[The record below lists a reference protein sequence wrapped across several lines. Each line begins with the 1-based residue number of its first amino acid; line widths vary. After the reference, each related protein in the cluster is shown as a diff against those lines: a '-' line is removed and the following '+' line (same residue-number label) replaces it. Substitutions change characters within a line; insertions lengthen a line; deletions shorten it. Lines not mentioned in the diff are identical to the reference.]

1 MLTKEQTARKNE
13 GILRKLLED
22 PSNNRCADCGQKGS
36 SNWASWNLGI
46 FLCIKCCGFHRHLGT
61 HISKTKGVLL
71 DNWTDEQI
79 ESMLEGG
86 GNERSNRKWNALN
99 IPPPTFVRGTNL
111 REYQQ
116 ELESYIRDKYQGK
129 KFMGYSGE
137 ADSSD
142 NASNG
147 FVNSGSIGISIDKL
161 NAGTTT
167 TTTTMTTPA
176 KSKPLPFTSSKASGL
191 GVIRY
196 MAQMSSLSDM
206 GFMDGN
212 KNQKALLKTKG
223 NVQDAVE
230 ILLHEASTPPP
241 SPPSLKDPIKVVVDL
256 LGDFELLN
264 KDDDNNLNSD
274 DFLDDR
280 QRKKISYSVEKQ
292 MSTPPISATYSS
304 NDLASI
310 FGLTKKAEEV
320 NGSVSVADCDVDSLH
335 SCAVGGVANAVTV
348 CNNNKGIDSGSSKGI
363 GRGSGNDIGSG
374 SGNDIGI
381 GNVNEN
387 VKGIDDLLVDID
399 DEHPLDEEDEDDDDF
414 DDFKEFTND
423 TIRNENSI
431 TNQLNDTFSN
441 TFSDDFKNNFHDPVV
456 GDNFDHAD
464 LDNSNNKFISIL
476 DDDDP
481 WGDRKAMTP
490 SPSRDYI
497 APLPTTLTSEPT
509 TATATNIN
517 HLQFDDI
524 DPFKGFTRGD

>member
-137 ADSSD
+137 VGAGS
-142 NASNG
+142 AANG
-147 FVNSGSIGISIDKL
+147 FIDGGSRGVSINRL

-167 TTTTMTTPA
+167 TMTTTTPA
-176 KSKPLPFTSSKASGL
+176 TSKPLPFTSSKASGL

-230 ILLHEASTPPP
+230 ILLREASTPPP
-241 SPPSLKDPIKVVVDL
+241 SPLSLKDPIKVVVDL
-256 LGDFELLN
+256 LGDFELSN
-264 KDDDNNLNSD
+264 KDGDN
-274 DFLDDR
+274 DFNNNDCLDDMDD
-280 QRKKISYSVEKQ
+280 RKGKNIPYSVEKQ
-292 MSTPPISATYSS
+292 MSTPPISASYSS

-310 FGLTKKAEEV
+310 FGITKKAEEM
-320 NGSVSVADCDVDSLH
+320 NVSVADCDVNVLY
-335 SCAVGGVANAVTV
+335 GVDADNAVAAD
-348 CNNNKGIDSGSSKGI
+348 NNSNG
-363 GRGSGNDIGSG
+363 
-374 SGNDIGI
+374 IGI

-399 DEHPLDEEDEDDDDF
+399 DEHHLDEEEDDDDDF

-423 TIRNENSI
+423 TSRNENYVA
-431 TNQLNDTFSN
+431 NQLNDTFSN
-441 TFSDDFKNNFHDPVV
+441 TFSDDFKNSFHDPVV
-456 GDNFDHAD
+456 GDNFDHAG
-464 LDNSNNKFISIL
+464 LDNPNDKFISIL
-476 DDDDP
+476 DDDDDDP
-481 WGDRKAMTP
+481 WGDRNAMTP
-490 SPSRDYI
+490 SPSRDDI
-497 APLPTTLTSEPT
+497 APLPTTLTSAPT
-509 TATATNIN
+509 TATATNII